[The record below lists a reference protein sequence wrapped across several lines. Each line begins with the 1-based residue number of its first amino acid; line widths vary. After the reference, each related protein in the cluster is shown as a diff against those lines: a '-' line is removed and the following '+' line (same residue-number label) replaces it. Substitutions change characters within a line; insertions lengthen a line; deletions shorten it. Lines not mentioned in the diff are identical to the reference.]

1 MATAAATLMACDALL
16 GPLKDE
22 KVDDGGDDAVRTA
35 PEASMMEAGR
45 PDARMDATLRP
56 AEAGRPDAEMDATHP
71 EGGARDAGVAL
82 LTSVIAQS
90 ADGLQTGNVPTG
102 GASLFVA
109 AICACCDGTVN
120 PPTDSMNNN
129 WAPVGPLRSLD
140 VTAMQLFYVSNPRTS
155 PDQVFSVPDGG
166 RVNDSLVVL
175 AFSGTETTADAAIVG
190 LQWSDETD
198 GGAFAAGNVYAG
210 VGDIAVSFVCGGM
223 NAPDAA
229 ITDSFT
235 LAAYLHKALFIDIG
249 AAYLLHPSLDAA
261 VNPTWKLE
269 GDQTLLG
276 FNLIF
281 R

>member
-1 MATAAATLMACDALL
+1 
-16 GPLKDE
+16 
-22 KVDDGGDDAVRTA
+22 
-35 PEASMMEAGR
+35 
-45 PDARMDATLRP
+45 
-56 AEAGRPDAEMDATHP
+56 
-71 EGGARDAGVAL
+71 
-82 LTSVIAQS
+82 
-90 ADGLQTGNVPTG
+90 
-102 GASLFVA
+102 
-109 AICACCDGTVN
+109 
-120 PPTDSMNNN
+120 
-129 WAPVGPLRSLD
+129 LD
-140 VTAMQLFYVSNPRTS
+140 VTAMQLFYVSNPQTS

-235 LAAYLHKALFIDIG
+235 LAAYLHKAPFIDIG